1 MPFDQV
7 IHADQDSAES
17 VEEAATPAVVDHD
30 GIRGLE
36 LTERSADRLGDFH
49 EAAPESEPLFAV
61 QLGIAEAAKLKLAQL
76 PHHIAQ
82 TGHPRLPRDLEILTT
97 RQRINFVEVR

>member
-17 VEEAATPAVVDHD
+17 VEEAAAPTVVDHD

-36 LTERSADRLGDFH
+36 LTEHSADRLGDFH
-49 EAAPESEPLFAV
+49 EAAPESEPMFTIQTGL
-61 QLGIAEAAKLKLAQL
+61 AEAAQLKLAQL
-76 PHHIAQ
+76 PHPIAP
-82 TGHPRLPRDLEILTT
+82 TGHPRLPRDLEILIT
-97 RQRINFVEVR
+97 RQ